1 MPRFDLLRPKG
12 IITILGVAI
21 GVSTLVGAQAPA
33 IDPTELDQ
41 QTAQIVA
48 ALIERGHLSK
58 PTIDDEISKEWH
70 QQYIKGL
77 DPQKLYFTKADIEE
91 FSAFA
96 EQLDDLI
103 REGDLSFAVK
113 VFDRFKKRHAERLE
127 TVMKLLDGE
136 FDFSVEETFISDSD
150 LRDYPADE
158 ADALDRWRKELKYQL
173 LVKKINDIEDEEAV
187 RQLKVR
193 YRDIA
198 RNVRLLDSTDMLEAY
213 LTSLAT
219 AIDPHSSYLGAKSME
234 DMLDQGLQLQLEGIG
249 ASLSVEDGLPTVQ
262 EIIAG
267 GAADKDAR
275 LKPQDKIVGVEKDD
289 GEFIDFAEKKLSDV
303 VRDIRGPRGT
313 TVRLIVQPAGSKER
327 KTYEIV
333 REKIELADQRAKGS
347 VFEVDG
353 AEGKVVKIGVIDLPS
368 FYGDTAAVRRG
379 DPDAVSATSDCER
392 LLKGFKEQGVDAVL
406 LDLRRNGGG
415 FLAEAIKLTG
425 LFIESG
431 PVVQVRDAQGV
442 LSQNDDSRETVYDG
456 PLAVL
461 ISRQSASA
469 SEILAGVIKDYGR
482 GLIVGDSSTF
492 GKGTVQTIIDVN
504 SVLRL
509 PENAPNLGAVK
520 LTIQQFYRANGE
532 STQVRGVP
540 PHLHI
545 PSLLDH
551 LDHLVEG
558 EMAHALAFDKVDP
571 EVHDQYNRVPAD
583 LLAQLESRSLERR
596 KESTKFQRLNRAIEK
611 MVERKNRHEIPL
623 KEEKFRAEYKS
634 DDEDDPANLGPDG
647 ALNVDEEGEDKDA
660 GADRKKKGWDPEN
673 YYNQEVLTI
682 VADYV
687 TLGSNILAAA
697 PVRVRDN
704 GNNRNRN

>member
-1 MPRFDLLRPKG
+1 MPRFDLLRPKA
-12 IITILGVAI
+12 IITVLGVAI

-33 IDPTELDQ
+33 VDPTELDR

-70 QQYIKGL
+70 KQYIKSL
-77 DPQKLYFTKADIEE
+77 DPQKLYFTQQDIKE
-91 FSAFA
+91 FSEF
-96 EQLDDLI
+96 EETLDDQI
-103 REGDLSFAVK
+103 KVGDLSFAVL
-113 VFDRFKKRHAERLE
+113 VFERFKKRHAERLE
-127 TVMKLLDGE
+127 TVTKLLDGE
-136 FDFSVEETFISDSD
+136 FDFNIDETYLTEPD
-150 LRDYPADE
+150 LREFPTDE
-158 ADALDRWRKELKYQL
+158 DDALDRWRKELKYRL
-173 LVKKINDIEDEEAV
+173 LLKKINDVEDEEAIQ
-187 RQLKVR
+187 QLKVR

-198 RNVRLLDSTDMLEAY
+198 RNVRLLDSTDMLETY
-213 LTSLAT
+213 LTGLAT
-219 AIDPHSSYLGAKSME
+219 AIDPHSSYLGAKSLE

-262 EIIAG
+262 EVIAG

-275 LKPQDKIVGVEKDD
+275 LKPQDKIIGVETDD
-289 GEFIDFAEKKLSDV
+289 GEFIDFAEQKLSDV
-303 VRDIRGPRGT
+303 VRVIRGPRGT
-313 TVRLIVQPAGSKER
+313 TVRLIIQPAGSKER

-333 REKIELADQRAKGS
+333 REKIDMADQRAKGS
-347 VFEVDG
+347 VFEIEG
-353 AEGKVVKIGVIDLPS
+353 AEGKSVKIGVIDLPA
-368 FYGDTAAVRRG
+368 FYGDTSAVDRG
-379 DPDAVSATSDCER
+379 DPDAVSATRDCEK
-392 LLKGFKEQGVDAVL
+392 LLEDFKKQGVDAVL

-442 LSQNDDSRETVYDG
+442 LSQNDNSKETSYDG
-456 PLAVL
+456 PMGVL

-482 GLIVGDSSTF
+482 GLIIGDSSTF

-509 PENAPNLGAVK
+509 PEDAPNLGAVK

-545 PSLLDH
+545 PSILDH

-558 EMAHALAFDKVDP
+558 EMAHALAFDKIDP
-571 EVHDQYNRVPAD
+571 EDHDQYNRVPAD
-583 LLAQLESRSLERR
+583 LLAQLEARSLDRR
-596 KESTKFQRLNRAIEK
+596 KASTKFQRLNRAIEK
-611 MVERKNRHEIPL
+611 MIERKTKHEIPL
-623 KEEKFRAEYKS
+623 DEESFRAEFKS
-634 DDEDDPANLGPDG
+634 DDEDDPSNIGPDG
-647 ALNVDEEGEDKDA
+647 ALNLEDDA
-660 GADRKKKGWDPEN
+660 EKKEDGAEKKKKGWDADN
-673 YYNQEVLTI
+673 YYNKEVLAI
-682 VADYV
+682 LADYV
-687 TLGSNILAAA
+687 TLGSKILAAS
-697 PVRVRDN
+697 PVRIQNN
-704 GNNRNRN
+704 GNNRN